1 MDGVTRRFPS
11 SFCFRCELLP
21 DVLSIR
27 ITYEVIGN
35 RSGQGEWSWNH
46 TPFRT
51 SPFCIPYF
59 RPRIEL
65 NSIGQAFCDPFA
77 NRGIRSAREDSINMD
92 IREFER
98 QPFHKFNET
107 ISFVSLESNNFSYL
121 ELNFSSKSI
130 STLFKLMIQQTDDTS
145 NN

>member
-1 MDGVTRRFPS
+1 MGKVSGHGIILLF
-11 SFCFRCELLP
+11 ELLHFAF
-21 DVLSIR
+21 LTFALESR
-27 ITYEVIGN
+27 
-35 RSGQGEWSWNH
+35 
-46 TPFRT
+46 
-51 SPFCIPYF
+51 
-59 RPRIEL
+59 L